1 MTNYLQSKTGNGLR
15 LELDCLSDWG
25 SAPLLIAAATTSPV
39 NAEMLIRDYQ
49 LFRNDV
55 QTAVAELIVYRSY
68 RYRSYRS
75 IFRKATTAEIDG
87 CLKMFA

>member
-15 LELDCLSDWG
+15 LELDGLSDWG

-68 RYRSYRS
+68 RS

>member
-1 MTNYLQSKTGNGLR
+1 
-15 LELDCLSDWG
+15 
-25 SAPLLIAAATTSPV
+25 
-39 NAEMLIRDYQ
+39 MLIRDYQ

-68 RYRSYRS
+68 RS

>member
-55 QTAVAELIVYRSY
+55 QTAVAELIVYRS
-68 RYRSYRS
+68 
-75 IFRKATTAEIDG
+75 IFREATTAEVDSY
-87 CLKMFA
+87 LKMFA